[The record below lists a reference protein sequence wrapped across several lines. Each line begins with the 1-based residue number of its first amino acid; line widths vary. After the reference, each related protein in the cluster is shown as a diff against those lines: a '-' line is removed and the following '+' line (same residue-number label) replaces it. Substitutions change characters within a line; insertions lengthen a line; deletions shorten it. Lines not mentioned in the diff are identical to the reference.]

1 MQNFSKRTHNTI
13 VRSMIGQNS
22 ILGCI
27 DKTKLRF
34 LYQLTQLNPDDLAYD
49 VFIHRLYDWVFGN
62 VTSGFLPEVY
72 SILRKYK
79 LQMYFH
85 TYVHGG
91 TLPTK

>member
-1 MQNFSKRTHNTI
+1 
-13 VRSMIGQNS
+13 MIGQNS